1 MPRLIVLTSPFSVRR
16 FFCAIKSEINDTILT
31 NVGQWSFHDYPE
43 TKLIVQQVEEDTNR
57 KRLLKGQ
64 KSPSIFRQIRRFLL
78 GIQYNGWRR
87 LFRQNANAVA
97 MCWNG
102 TDGRRRLFVEAARRS
117 GAKVLFLE
125 LSPIPE
131 HLTCDPIGINAN
143 NSLPRNADF
152 YLEWMKG
159 ADKPSSTSASS
170 LENNKWAHFRQ
181 KIVPR
186 KAHRKSSVYQSGF
199 TGSIP
204 QNKFVFCPLQVP
216 YDSQVLEHGDWING
230 LPHMIEAIYQASRH
244 LPDNWSLL
252 IKEHPSSKVGFSH
265 LILSREDERFKLVNN
280 LPTFELVQAC
290 QGVVTLNSSVGLQ
303 AFFYGR
309 PVLVL
314 GHAFY
319 DFHPVAIKVSD
330 QNHLDS
336 LFSNAE
342 TWTFDPVIR
351 DVFLKYL
358 IEEYYL
364 PIDLN
369 ERQCLSPKTVVKLKN
384 LISV

>member
-1 MPRLIVLTSPFSVRR
+1 MPRLIVLASPFSARR
-16 FFCAIKSEINDTILT
+16 FFCAIKSEINDSLLI
-31 NVGQWSFHDYPE
+31 NVGQWSFHAYPE
-43 TKLIVQQVEEDTNR
+43 TKSIVQQVEEDSHR
-57 KRLLKGQ
+57 KRLMKGQ
-64 KSPSIFRQIRRFLL
+64 ESFSVFRQIRRFLL

-87 LFRQNANAVA
+87 LFHHNADAVA

-102 TDGRRRLFVEAARRS
+102 TDGRRRLFVEAAKRS
-117 GAKVLFLE
+117 GVKVLFLE
-125 LSPIPE
+125 HSPIPE
-131 HLTCDPIGINAN
+131 HLTCDPIGLNAN

-152 YLEWMKG
+152 YLEWMKE
-159 ADKPSSTSASS
+159 ADRSSSTSPSS
-170 LENNKWAHFRQ
+170 SENKKWTHFRQ

-199 TGSIP
+199 NGSIP

-216 YDSQVLEHGDWING
+216 NDSQVLEHGDWING
-230 LPHMIEAIYQASRH
+230 LPHMIEAIYQASRN

-252 IKEHPSSKVGFSH
+252 IKEHPSAKVGFSH

-280 LPTFELVQAC
+280 LPTFELVEASR
-290 QGVVTLNSSVGLQ
+290 GVLTLNSSVGLE
-303 AFFYGR
+303 AFFYSR

-330 QNHLDS
+330 QNHLNS
-336 LFSNAE
+336 LFSNPE
-342 TWTFDPVIR
+342 IWTFDPKIR

-364 PIDLN
+364 PFNLN

-384 LISV
+384 LLSV